1 MSAGRN
7 ASATAWVVTLIVAFG
22 LMAFLPTFFTFIDG
36 REGTMPFEPLLAHL
50 PAKVVTIP
58 LFVVLYSTLLVLVV
72 LAIRSPLLVLR
83 TIQAAL
89 ILLLFRMAMMAMFP
103 LVAPPGLITLQD
115 PLTQLF
121 YPTSEPFEKD
131 LFFSG
136 HTANMFLFALA
147 VPSRNWRLVFLAA
160 AAFVAAAVLV
170 QHVHWTV
177 DVVAAPFFA
186 VLAWWFSKWTMVL
199 STR

>member
-36 REGTMPFEPLLAHL
+36 REGTMPFEPLLTHL
-50 PAKVVTIP
+50 PAKDVTIP
-58 LFVVLYSTLLVLVV
+58 LFLVLYSTLLVLVV

>member
-1 MSAGRN
+1 
-7 ASATAWVVTLIVAFG
+7 
-22 LMAFLPTFFTFIDG
+22 MAFLPTFFTFIDG
-36 REGTMPFEPLLAHL
+36 CEGVVPYEPLLGHL
-50 PAKVVTIP
+50 PAVDVTIP
-58 LFVVLYSTLLVLVV
+58 LFVVLYSALLVLVV

-89 ILLLFRMAMMAMFP
+89 ILLLLRMAMMALVP
-103 LVAPPGLITLQD
+103 LVPPPGLITLQD
-115 PLTQLF
+115 PFTQWF

-147 VPSRNWRLVFLAA
+147 IPSRRWRVVFAA
-160 AAFVAAAVLV
+160 ATIFIGVAVLV

-186 VLAWWFSKWTMVL
+186 VLAWWCSKWTVAW

>member
-1 MSAGRN
+1 MTAERK
-7 ASATAWVVTLIVAFG
+7 ASATAWVITLAMALG
-22 LMAFLPTFFTFIDG
+22 LMLFLPTFFRFIDG
-36 REGTMPFEPLLAHL
+36 REGTMPYEPLLGHL
-50 PAKVVTIP
+50 PAVDVTIP
-58 LFVVLYSTLLVLVV
+58 LFVVLYSALLVLVV
-72 LAIRSPLLVLR
+72 LAIRSPALVLR

-89 ILLLFRMAMMAMFP
+89 ILLLLRMGMMALFP
-103 LVAPPGLITLQD
+103 LLPPPGLITLHD

-121 YPTSEPFEKD
+121 YPTAEPFEKD

-147 VPSRNWRLVFLAA
+147 VPSRSWRLLLLGAT
-160 AAFVAAAVLV
+160 AFVAAAVLL

-186 VLAWWFSKWTMVL
+186 VLAWRCSKWTIGW
-199 STR
+199 STP